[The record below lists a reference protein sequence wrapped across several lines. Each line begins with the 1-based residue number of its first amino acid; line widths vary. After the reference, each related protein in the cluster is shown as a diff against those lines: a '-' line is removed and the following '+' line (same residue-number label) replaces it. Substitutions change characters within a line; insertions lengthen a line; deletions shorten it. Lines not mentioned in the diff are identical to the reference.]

1 MVHFKY
7 LRVLFITQGFGGLA
21 AELVRIYRV
30 EKSAFLSTP

>member
-21 AELVRIYRV
+21 AELESIWLRNLH
-30 EKSAFLSTP
+30 F